1 MTGLSSDDRPMAE
14 SGVRAVRAYLRSRGP
29 APAGLLD
36 RYVTGFCLLMAVM
49 VLGHPLAGVF
59 AGLAGPVD
67 PGRMGA
73 GAALLSL
80 ALAGFLAGARTAGPV
95 VLNGPD
101 ASWLLLSPLNRRDLL
116 ARPARTLGVVA
127 LVAGLLFGVGL
138 LAVLG
143 APDQLVWRVLAAL
156 VLGVATTV
164 GGMALAVLGQAGQAA
179 QAGRAGQPWQL
190 WLTMVILALLV
201 LAAVAVTNQ
210 VRTVLTVA
218 AHAPLSALAATAA
231 GAVVTA
237 GLLARRAWRSLD
249 HIPARTLTTTSTRAG
264 HVANATASLDTGTL
278 TWIVED
284 NHWRARRLGSRRWPR
299 LSGPLAPA
307 WQDWRRLARRPGWLA
322 TIAGTSVLPTVLGQA
337 GAPPAAL
344 AIAVLA
350 GGLAVA
356 ATATSGARRDAD
368 NPALARL
375 IGTAHRPTLAARAVL
390 PALLSGTW
398 TSLALFLTGLSGAA
412 NLPLSDVAPLG
423 LVVAPALAAAA
434 LRMARRAP
442 VDHSMPVIETPGGPI
457 PTGVLKWAATGP
469 DLALAGSLPALI
481 ALTTPG
487 AATAPYLAAQAVWS
501 AVVLAGYVWRSRA
514 R

>member
-1 MTGLSSDDRPMAE
+1 MTE
-14 SGVRAVRAYLRSRGP
+14 YGVRAVRTYLRSRGP
-29 APAGLLD
+29 APASVLD

-67 PGRMGA
+67 PGRVGA

-179 QAGRAGQPWQL
+179 HAGRAGQAGQPWQPWQL
-190 WLTMVILALLV
+190 WLTVAIVALLV

-210 VRTVLTVA
+210 LRTVLTVA
-218 AHAPLSALAATAA
+218 AHAPLPALAATAA

-237 GLLARRAWRSLD
+237 GLLARHAWRSLD
-249 HIPARTLTTTSTRAG
+249 RIPTLTLTTASTRAG
-264 HVANATASLDTGTL
+264 HVASATASLDTSAL

-322 TIAGTSVLPTVLGQA
+322 TIAGTSVLPAVFAQA

-344 AIAVLA
+344 AMAVLV

-356 ATATSGARRDAD
+356 ATATSGARRDAG

-398 TSLALFLTGLSGAA
+398 TSLALLLTSLSGAA

-442 VDHSMPVIETPGGPI
+442 VDHSMPIIETPGGPI
-457 PTGVLKWAATGP
+457 PTGILKWSATGP
-469 DLALAGSLPALI
+469 DLALIGSLPALI

-487 AATAPYLAAQAVWS
+487 VATAPYLAAQAVWS
-501 AVVLAGYVWRSRA
+501 AVVLAGYVWRGRA

>member
-1 MTGLSSDDRPMAE
+1 MTE

-29 APAGLLD
+29 APASLLD

-101 ASWLLLSPLNRRDLL
+101 ASWLLRSPLNRRDLL
-116 ARPARTLGVVA
+116 ARPARTLGVVV
-127 LVAGLLFGVGL
+127 LVAGLLLGVGL

-179 QAGRAGQPWQL
+179 YAGQAGQAAHAGRAGRAGQPWQL
-190 WLTMVILALLV
+190 WLTVAIVALLV

-210 VRTVLTVA
+210 LRTVLTVA
-218 AHAPLSALAATAA
+218 AHAPSSILAATAA

-237 GLLARRAWRSLD
+237 GLLVRHAWRSLD
-249 HIPARTLTTTSTRAG
+249 RIPTRTLTTASTRAG
-264 HVANATASLDTGTL
+264 HVASATASLDTSAL

-322 TIAGTSVLPTVLGQA
+322 TIAGTSVLPAVLGQA

-344 AIAVLA
+344 TIAVLA

-356 ATATSGARRDAD
+356 VTATSGARRDAD

-398 TSLALFLTGLSGAA
+398 TSLALVLSGAA
-412 NLPLSDVAPLG
+412 DLPLSDVAPLG
-423 LVVAPALAAAA
+423 PAVAPALAAAA

-457 PTGVLKWAATGP
+457 PTGLLKWAATGP
-469 DLALAGSLPALI
+469 DLALIGSLPALI

-487 AATAPYLAAQAVWS
+487 VATAPYLAAQAVWS